1 MERNYLVVTPLLGI
15 FRRASPWRAL
25 ELLCWGLGLAL
36 LGYAALLKLHEAN
49 ASEAGLQAFALA
61 AAGTHAA
68 PASDTAPV
76 SSPASTANSTPASGS
91 APANT
96 GAFDL
101 GELQGVD
108 QSLWSKKRIAQFA
121 EINKTNK
128 DLPLAILRIDAL
140 NILVPIYSDAS
151 DFNLNRGA
159 GWIEDTASVDE
170 RGNIGIAAHR
180 DSFFRA
186 LKDAKK
192 GQKVSLQTLQGTRHF
207 TLANIQVID
216 PSDVSVLEATSD
228 TRLTLVTCY
237 PFYHVGSA
245 PQRYIVTATEDI
257 SAPKPKE

>member
-1 MERNYLVVTPLLGI
+1 MERNNLVVKPLLGN
-15 FRRASPWRAL
+15 FRRASLLRAL

-36 LGYAALLKLHEAN
+36 LGYAALLKLHEAQ

-61 AAGTHAA
+61 AADNHAA
-68 PASDTAPV
+68 PD
-76 SSPASTANSTPASGS
+76 PASNTTPATS
-91 APANT
+91 AGVFAL
-96 GAFDL
+96 D
-101 GELQGVD
+101 ELRAVD

-121 EINKTNK
+121 EIHKTNN
-128 DLPLAILRIDAL
+128 DMPLAVLRIDDL
-140 NILVPIYSDAS
+140 KILVPIYPDAS

-159 GWIEDTASVDE
+159 GWLEDTAGVDE

-192 GQKVSLQTLQGTRHF
+192 GQKISLQTLQGTRHF
-207 TLANIQVID
+207 TLAKIQVID
-216 PSDVSVLEATSD
+216 PSDVSVLEPTSD

>member
-1 MERNYLVVTPLLGI
+1 
-15 FRRASPWRAL
+15 
-25 ELLCWGLGLAL
+25 LAL
-36 LGYAALLKLHEAN
+36 LGYAALLKLHEAQ

-61 AAGTHAA
+61 AAAGDP
-68 PASDTAPV
+68 PAFTIASGAT
-76 SSPASTANSTPASGS
+76 SSPAEPL
-91 APANT
+91 
-96 GAFDL
+96 DL
-101 GELQGVD
+101 EQLQTVD
-108 QSLWSKKRIAQFA
+108 KSLWSQKRIAQFA

-128 DLPLAILRIDAL
+128 DMPLAILRIDEL
-140 NILVPIYSDAS
+140 KILVPIYPDAS

-159 GWIEDTASVDE
+159 GWIEDTASVNE

-192 GQKVSLQTLQGTRHF
+192 GQKMSLQTLHGTRHF
-207 TLANIQVID
+207 TLSNIQVID
-216 PSDVSVLEATSD
+216 PSNISVLEASSESK
-228 TRLTLVTCY
+228 LTLVTCY